1 MIQKM
6 STSVEM
12 LFFGR
17 PEGLEASQSIL
28 LKGHL
33 DSLYPEQGIAETT
46 DGHVWRLQFVNL
58 GDTPMQVV
66 SCFKAMG
73 SPTRGAGG
81 FIGAAVAMAGQFKL
95 SEALAAHLKMN

>member
-66 SCFKAMG
+66 SCFKARAVH
-73 SPTRGAGG
+73 PAGLE
-81 FIGAAVAMAGQFKL
+81 ASLEQPSQWPVNLL
-95 SEALAAHLKMN
+95 SEALRASKK